1 MQVSPGMSYHTGK
14 GGGLGQTT
22 QTITI
27 TAAAAAMSTTKTPEN
42 AADDGVGDDAC
53 PTR

>member
-27 TAAAAAMSTTKTPEN
+27 TAAAAVSTTKTPEN